1 VSILWQSIAFVLLL
15 FMLLLLA
22 RLVMDWVMMLSR
34 GWRPGGGAAAGL
46 EVIYSTTDPPLKLL
60 RRVLPPLNLGSVK
73 LDLGFMVL
81 LIVVFVLR
89 EFMLSLASS

>member
-1 VSILWQSIAFVLLL
+1 MSILWQVVAFALLL
-15 FMLLLLA
+15 FLLLLIA
-22 RLVMDWVMMLSR
+22 RLVMDWVIMLSK
-34 GWRPGGGAAAGL
+34 GWRPGSGAAAGL

-89 EFMLSLASS
+89 QFTLSLAY

>member
-1 VSILWQSIAFVLLL
+1 MSILWQIIAFALLL

-46 EVIYSTTDPPLKLL
+46 EVIYSTTDPPLTLL

-89 EFMLSLASS
+89 GFMLLLAY

>member
-1 VSILWQSIAFVLLL
+1 MSIVWQIVAFALLL
-15 FMLLLLA
+15 FLWLLLA

-34 GWRPGGGAAAGL
+34 GWRPGGGAAASL
-46 EVIYSTTDPPLKLL
+46 EVIYSSTDPPLKLL

-81 LIVVFVLR
+81 LIVVYVLR
-89 EFMLSLASS
+89 EFTLSLAY

>member
-1 VSILWQSIAFVLLL
+1 VSILWQIIAFALLL

-46 EVIYSTTDPPLKLL
+46 EVIYSTTDPPLTLL

-89 EFMLSLASS
+89 QFTLSLAY

>member
-1 VSILWQSIAFVLLL
+1 VSIVWQIVAFALLL
-15 FMLLLLA
+15 FLWLLLA

-34 GWRPGGGAAAGL
+34 GWRPGGGAAASL
-46 EVIYSTTDPPLKLL
+46 EVIYSSTDPPLKLL

-81 LIVVFVLR
+81 LIVVYVLR
-89 EFMLSLASS
+89 EFTLSLAY

>member
-1 VSILWQSIAFVLLL
+1 MSIVWQIVAFALLL
-15 FMLLLLA
+15 FLWLLLA

-34 GWRPGGGAAAGL
+34 GWRPGGGAAASL
-46 EVIYSTTDPPLKLL
+46 EVIYSSTDPPLKVL

-81 LIVVFVLR
+81 LIVVYVMR
-89 EFMLSLASS
+89 EFTLSLAY